1 MATPLAAAPSF
12 LDRPAVV
19 GGAHDWTWRQVHA
32 AAVTLSQELRRQL
45 GRELRATATICNLC
59 SSRIGFLVA
68 SLAAWRSRCEQLLPP
83 SAGNAELLAT
93 LRSSVEPIVLFD
105 DAEELQRHGPAGM
118 RSLLHVPELP
128 TQPLADADL
137 AWSPEWERPLVRL
150 FTSGSTGTPEPHAK
164 TLAQLARGASALATR
179 LEHDV
184 DGGLAALRQIVCSV
198 PPQHMFGLE
207 TSVMLPLMFG
217 MPVLERRP
225 LLPADVSTAFQRC
238 SAAAW
243 IATPVHLR
251 ALVESAESLRSCRV
265 VIASTMPLAPTLAS
279 QAERLV
285 AAPILEIYG
294 STETGA
300 LAMRRT
306 AQTTDWRPLPGVRFE
321 AAAHGTVVWGA
332 HFTSPQTLADQT
344 ESDGLGGVR
353 LLGRHADLIKI
364 AGRRASLANLNLL
377 LQDLPGLADGVF
389 YLPPDAAASAATS
402 AATSAAASAAT
413 SAATSVATSVA
424 PTERLVLIYAG
435 ARLDRAAAI
444 AWLRQ
449 RIDPVF
455 LPRAL
460 IHVERLPRS
469 ESGKLPRAALDAVY
483 SAWRDARTRG
493 RKSGP

>member
-32 AAVTLSQELRRQL
+32 ASITLARELRRQL
-45 GRELRATATICNLC
+45 PPSATICNLC

-105 DAEELQRHGPAGM
+105 DAEELQRHGPAGL

-251 ALVESAESLRSCRV
+251 ALVESAEVLRNCRV
-265 VIASTMPLAPTLAS
+265 VIASTMALAPTLAS

-321 AAAHGTVVWGA
+321 AAAHGTAVWGA

-344 ESDGLGGVR
+344 ESDGRGGVR

-389 YLPPDAAASAATS
+389 YLPPIS
-402 AATSAAASAAT
+402 
-413 SAATSVATSVA
+413 ATSVATSVA
-424 PTERLVLIYAG
+424 TSAATTERLVLIYAG

>member
-1 MATPLAAAPSF
+1 MATPLTAAPSF
-12 LDRPAVV
+12 LDRSAVI
-19 GGAHDWTWRQVHA
+19 GGTHDWTWRQVHA
-32 AAVTLSQELRRQL
+32 ASVTLSRELRRQL
-45 GRELRATATICNLC
+45 RPSATICNLC

-68 SLAAWRSRCEQLLPP
+68 SLAAWRSQCEQLLPP
-83 SAGNAELLAT
+83 SAGNAELQAT
-93 LRSSVEPIVLFD
+93 LRSCVDPIVLFD
-105 DAEELQRHGPAGM
+105 DPQELQRHALGGA
-118 RSLLHVPELP
+118 RSVVHVPELP
-128 TQPLADADL
+128 TQPIADAGL
-137 AWSPEWERPLVRL
+137 AWSPEWEKTLVRL

-164 TLAQLARGASALATR
+164 TLAQLAQGARALASR
-179 LEHDV
+179 LEQDI
-184 DGGLAALRQIVCSV
+184 DGGLAAARQIICSV

-207 TSVMLPLMFG
+207 TSVMLPLVFG
-217 MPVLERRP
+217 IPVVERRP
-225 LLPADVSTAFQRC
+225 LLPADVTAAFQRW

-251 ALVESAESLRSCRV
+251 ALVESAEVLRGCRV

-279 QAERLV
+279 QAERLI

-306 AQTTDWRPLPGVRFE
+306 AQTTDWRPLPGVRFQP
-321 AAAHGTVVWGA
+321 AAHGTVVRGP

-344 ESDGLGGVR
+344 ESDGRGGVR

-389 YLPPDAAASAATS
+389 YLAPIAAIGAATS
-402 AATSAAASAAT
+402 A
-413 SAATSVATSVA
+413 ATSVA

-460 IHVERLPRS
+460 IHVERLPRT
-469 ESGKLPRAALDAVY
+469 ESGKLPRAALDAVFA
-483 SAWRDARTRG
+483 AWRDARKRST
-493 RKSGP
+493 KSGQ